1 MTARFALI
9 TDTTADLSE
18 ALAQEHG
25 IYLIPQVIVWGRE
38 ILKDG
43 VSITSPEFYARL
55 KTASEMPTTSRPA
68 PVDVAELY
76 QQAMDETKADCLVVL
91 TVSQD
96 VSGTY
101 PSAIEAQKMVDFPV
115 HILDTR
121 TITLALGMTTLKVA
135 EARDQGASPEE
146 ALALAGQLAAS
157 SMTLFSPGTLEFL
170 HRGGRIGTA
179 KHLIGTALS
188 IKPILAIKDGHA
200 TAVESVRTRKRA
212 ISRLLELIEAQIVKG
227 KPLNIGVIHGDA
239 EEEAHLLTQEARER
253 WQPDLLLESWVS
265 PSIGVHAGPGV
276 IGITLVQ

>member
-9 TDTTADLSE
+9 TDTTSDLSE
-18 ALAQEHG
+18 ALAQEHR

-38 ILKDG
+38 IFKDG
-43 VSITSPEFYARL
+43 VNITSSQFYERL

-76 QQAMDETKADCLVVL
+76 QKAMDETKADGVVVL

-115 HILDTR
+115 HVLDTR
-121 TITLALGMTTLKVA
+121 TITLALGITTLQVA
-135 EARDQGASPEE
+135 EARDNGASPEE
-146 ALALAGQLAAS
+146 ALALAKELASHSTA
-157 SMTLFSPGTLEFL
+157 LFSPGTLEFL
-170 HRGGRIGTA
+170 HRGGRIGA
-179 KHLIGTALS
+179 ARHLIGTALS

-212 ISRLLELIEAQIVKG
+212 LARMVELAEEQIVKG
-227 KPLNIGVIHGDA
+227 KPLHVGVVHGDA
-239 EEEAHLLTQEARER
+239 ADEAHALSEEVQRRWHPTQ
-253 WQPDLLLESWVS
+253 LLESWVS